1 MPRVLCVWFPKW
13 PIQRLRI
20 ARPELSRSEVVL
32 FAGQNQRP
40 FISVHSAKA
49 ERSGLRIGQPL
60 AEAKTLLPKAI
71 FLPAD
76 VAADRSALCQL
87 AIEFQCFSPLV
98 GLEESEYPESLLCE
112 VTGCTHLWDGEEGF
126 LQSVRSYWR
135 GKGYQIHLTLAGTL
149 GASWALA
156 HTTALSLVPPG
167 HEEESLSGLPVAAL
181 RLPVAVHERLEAL
194 GLYTISDVLRLPRET
209 LASRFGVILPERVD
223 QALGLLPETF
233 ICERLKEPLQALRE
247 WEVPI
252 EDRFAVDLVCRQLL
266 RELLSMAHL
275 LGMGLQELE
284 MEIQTET
291 DLFKIEIR
299 LVEPTCDERH
309 LAQLAELQ
317 LERRTWSGG
326 VVAVRWAALRL
337 GRLEQAQGHWFGDLA
352 ESKTSRAFN
361 TLVERLSSRLE
372 AKAVLRVEHV
382 PDAQP
387 EHVARLV
394 PWTNSEPPR
403 KDGFTLPPEQSRGRP
418 FRLLNRPLPID
429 VSSIVPG
436 GPPIRMVWNKQ
447 PYLVVRSW
455 GPERIATGWWRA
467 QDVERDYYRAE
478 WEDGTQV
485 WIYRDPRNSRWF
497 LHGFF
502 D

>member
-1 MPRVLCVWFPKW
+1 
-13 PIQRLRI
+13 
-20 ARPELSRSEVVL
+20 VL
-32 FAGQNQRP
+32 FAGQNHRP
-40 FISVHSAKA
+40 FITVCSAKS

-60 AEAKTLLPKAI
+60 AEAKTLSPKAV

-98 GLEESEYPESLLCE
+98 GLEQSDLPESLLCE
-112 VTGCTHLWDGEEGF
+112 VTGCTHLWNGEEGF
-126 LQSVRSYWR
+126 LQAVRGYWR
-135 GKGYQIHLTLAGTL
+135 GRGYQVHLALAGTL
-149 GASWALA
+149 GAAWALA
-156 HTTALSLVPPG
+156 HTRPFSLVVPG
-167 HEEESLSGLPVAAL
+167 HEEEAISGLPVASL
-181 RLPVAVHERLEAL
+181 RLPDSARERLETL
-194 GLYTISDVLRLPRET
+194 GLYTIGDVLRLPRET
-209 LASRFGVILPERVD
+209 LASRFGVILPAKVD

-233 ICERLKEPLQALRE
+233 ISERLKEPLQALRE
-247 WEVPI
+247 WEAPI
-252 EDRFAVDLVCRQLL
+252 EDRFAVDLIGRKLL
-266 RELLSMAHL
+266 RELLTMSER
-275 LGMGLQELE
+275 LGMGLQDLE

-291 DLFKIEIR
+291 GVVKIEIR
-299 LVEPTCDERH
+299 LVEPTRDERH
-309 LAQLAELQ
+309 LTQLAELQ

-326 VVAVRWAALRL
+326 VVAIRWSALRL
-337 GRLEQAQGHWFGDLA
+337 GRLEQAQGRWFGDEA
-352 ESKTSRAFN
+352 ESKTSREFN
-361 TLVERLSSRLE
+361 NLVERLSSRLE
-372 AKAVLRVEHV
+372 ARAVLRVEHV

-387 EHVARLV
+387 EHVARLL
-394 PWTNSEPPR
+394 PWTSSEPSK
-403 KDGFTLPPEQSRGRP
+403 KDSFMLPPEESRGRP
-418 FRLLNRPLPID
+418 FRLLNRPLPVD
-429 VSSIVPG
+429 VNSIVPD

-485 WIYRDPRNSRWF
+485 WIYRDPRNNRWF

>member
-1 MPRVLCVWFPKW
+1 
-13 PIQRLRI
+13 
-20 ARPELSRSEVVL
+20 VVL

-40 FISVHSAKA
+40 FITVRSAKA

-60 AEAKTLLPKAI
+60 AEAKTLLPKAV
-71 FLPAD
+71 FLAGD
-76 VAADRSALCQL
+76 VAADRTALCRL

-98 GLEESEYPESLLCE
+98 GLEEGDHPESLLCD
-112 VTGCTHLWDGEEGF
+112 VTGCTHLWDGEKIF

-135 GKGYQIHLTLAGTL
+135 GRGYQTQLALAGTL
-149 GASWALA
+149 GAAWALSHTRA
-156 HTTALSLVPPG
+156 HSLVIPG
-167 HEEESLSGLPVAAL
+167 LEEEALTGLPVAAL
-181 RLPVAVHERLEAL
+181 RLPIAACERLESL
-194 GLYTISDVLRLPRET
+194 GLNTISDVLRLPRET
-209 LASRFGVILPERVD
+209 LASRFGVILPARID

-233 ICERLKEPLQALRE
+233 ICERLKEPLSAFRE

-252 EDRFAVDLVCRQLL
+252 EDRFSIDLVCRQLL
-266 RELLSMAHL
+266 RELLKMAER

-291 DLFKIEIR
+291 GVVKIEIR
-299 LVEPTCDERH
+299 LVEPTRDERH

-317 LERRTWSGG
+317 LERRTWAGG
-326 VVAVRWAALRL
+326 IVAVRWTALRL
-337 GRLEQAQGHWFGDLA
+337 GRLEQAQGRWFVDDV

-361 TLVERLSSRLE
+361 ILVERLSSRLE
-372 AKAVLRVEHV
+372 AKAVLRVELV

-387 EHVARLV
+387 EHVVRLV
-394 PWTNSEPPR
+394 PWTSSEPPGTDSF
-403 KDGFTLPPEQSRGRP
+403 KLSPEQSRGRP
-418 FRLLNRPLPID
+418 IRLLNRPLPVD
-429 VSSIVPG
+429 VSSIIPD
-436 GPPIRMVWNKQ
+436 GPPIHMVWNKQ

-455 GPERIATGWWRA
+455 GPERIATGWWRT

-478 WEDGTQV
+478 WEDGTEV
-485 WIYRDPRNSRWF
+485 WIYLDPRNSRWF

>member
-1 MPRVLCVWFPKW
+1 LVLV
-13 PIQRLRI
+13 
-20 ARPELSRSEVVL
+20 S
-32 FAGQNQRP
+32 GQNQRP
-40 FISVHSAKA
+40 FITVCSAKA

-60 AEAKTLLPKAI
+60 AEAKALLPKAI
-71 FLPAD
+71 YLPAD

-98 GLEESEYPESLLCE
+98 GLEESDHPESLLSE
-112 VTGCTHLWDGEEGF
+112 VAGCTHLWDGEEGF
-126 LQSVRSYWR
+126 VQAARSYWLGR
-135 GKGYQIHLTLAGTL
+135 GYAIQLALAGAL
-149 GASWALA
+149 GAAWALA
-156 HTTALSLVPPG
+156 HTMALSLVPPG
-167 HEEESLSGLPVAAL
+167 HEEEALSGLPVAAL
-181 RLPVAVHERLEAL
+181 RLPHDTRERLEAL
-194 GLYTISDVLRLPRET
+194 GLNTMSDVLRLPRET
-209 LASRFGVILPERVD
+209 LASRFGVILPRRLD
-223 QALGLLPETF
+223 QALGVLPETF
-233 ICERLKEPLQALRE
+233 VCERLKEPLSARRE

-266 RELLSMAHL
+266 RQLLSMVERH
-275 LGMGLQELE
+275 GMGLQELD

-291 DLFKIEIR
+291 GLVKIEIR
-299 LVEPTCDERH
+299 LVEPTRDERH

-317 LERRTWSGG
+317 MERRTWSGG
-326 VVAVRWAALRL
+326 VVAVHWTALRL
-337 GRLEQAQGHWFGDLA
+337 GRLEQGQGRWFGDLV
-352 ESKTSRAFN
+352 EMKTCRAFN

-394 PWTNSEPPR
+394 PWTSSLPT
-403 KDGFTLPPEQSRGRP
+403 KTDSFTLPPEQSRGRP
-418 FRLLNRPLPID
+418 FRLLNRPLPVD
-429 VSSIVPG
+429 VNSIVPD
-436 GPPIRMVWNKQ
+436 GPPCRMVWNQQ

-485 WIYRDPRNSRWF
+485 WIYRDQRNNRWF